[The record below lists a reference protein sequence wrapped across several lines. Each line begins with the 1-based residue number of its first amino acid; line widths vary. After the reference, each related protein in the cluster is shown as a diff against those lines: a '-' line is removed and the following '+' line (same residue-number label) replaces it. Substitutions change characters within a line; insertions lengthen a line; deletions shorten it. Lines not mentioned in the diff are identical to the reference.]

1 MSTLTEFRP
10 SPALEAAVPLAPTA
24 IPERRRLTPA
34 ALMAAGG
41 GVLLAAA
48 LLGAS
53 LLRATPALVGPA
65 AEAPAPATTVGITD
79 ATYPPGHSSGW
90 HTHPGVH
97 SVVVLEGVLTIFDQ
111 ACNGQDV
118 GAGQSYIGGRDP
130 HLVRNDSA
138 TPVRLVVTYAFDQV
152 SALDHA
158 ATVPAPPGCASR

>member
-10 SPALEAAVPLAPTA
+10 SPALETVPLAPAATT
-24 IPERRRLTPA
+24 PERRRLTPA
-34 ALMAAGG
+34 TLMAAGG

-53 LLRATPALVGPA
+53 LLRTTPAAVAPA
-65 AEAPAPATTVGITD
+65 AEAPATTVGITD

-130 HLVRNDSA
+130 HLVRNDTD
-138 TPVRLVVTYAFDQV
+138 TPARLVVTYAFDQV